1 MAGLAI
7 ARGDMLSMLLLGGLV
22 VTATAIVM
30 REHGEI
36 ALRIWVVAGAVA
48 FPLLRVPRDEPLLTF
63 DRAWIASLVLV
74 MVLGAG
80 ERPGT
85 SQGAGRLLWWA
96 LGSLTVAFGLRAM
109 TTTAGLFPALKDWVE
124 AVVLPAVL
132 CRVAWRVI
140 DTPDRFRR
148 LTGAMAVVGT
158 GLGLS
163 GIAEKVTGY
172 SLAPLSGGVPRLD
185 VQLGIV
191 RVAGPYN
198 VPELYALM
206 LTICLA
212 GTLYWMRSGPRRT
225 LVPGL
230 AACLSILA
238 GIGLTLFRAGWL
250 AAVVTIAVMLG
261 AGARRSGRWLRIGAG
276 GGVVVLLALLVFGRN
291 EVVATR
297 LGDTGNVYGRLGA
310 YAQSIEMFTERPLF
324 GVGVGRFYAEQQLR
338 EDIVVGGIRSV
349 EQAHSSFMAVLVEQ
363 GIAGIL
369 PFLAVLAAG
378 WLVARSLRR
387 RAVTR
392 ADLLMAGAL
401 TAAGLSYLVMSATL
415 TLHTLLPSNG
425 LLAILLGAAARRLGQ
440 LEDPEEAS

>member
-80 ERPGT
+80 ERPG
-85 SQGAGRLLWWA
+85 SNQGAGRLLWWA
-96 LGSLTVAFGLRAM
+96 LGWLTVAFGLRAM

-124 AVVLPAVL
+124 AVLLPAVL

-148 LTGAMAVVGT
+148 LTGAMAVLGT

-230 AACLSILA
+230 VACLSILA

-250 AAVVTIAVMLG
+250 AAVITIAVMLG

-392 ADLLMAGAL
+392 ADLLMVGAL